1 MNMAFKG
8 VYTISNIAVSAGN
21 HPGPVTEGH
30 VSNLLELTPSDS
42 LACTFPIS
50 TSMVD
55 RCGRRCVYRHRAQ
68 QRITEVVYF
77 GELIMSNDD
86 SIKVQV
92 RERRQWGNKRV
103 DVVKP
108 DGDLNRC
115 EGQLEQEISLPG
127 PLLGSNIASNRLTA
141 RYLYVN
147 SCLR

>member
-1 MNMAFKG
+1 
-8 VYTISNIAVSAGN
+8 
-21 HPGPVTEGH
+21 
-30 VSNLLELTPSDS
+30 
-42 LACTFPIS
+42 
-50 TSMVD
+50 
-55 RCGRRCVYRHRAQ
+55 
-68 QRITEVVYF
+68 
-77 GELIMSNDD
+77 MSNDD

-127 PLLGSNIASNRLTA
+127 TLLGSNIASNRLTA